1 MSARLRQRARIVR
14 VRKVQHVQ
22 AAGAVAEAEARVA
35 SLENSA
41 ARLGDLRGV
50 LIDGGG
56 HGSGMA
62 LANAH
67 ELATRLDAARA
78 GLTDAIVAARA
89 NAFSK
94 DRQRIAARI
103 AQEGAEKLRARA
115 EADRAARSERR
126 AAALVRPAADR
137 GDAAWS

>member
-1 MSARLRQRARIVR
+1 MLRQRARIVR
-14 VRKVQHVQ
+14 VRRVQHVQ

-35 SLENSA
+35 ALENSA
-41 ARLGDLRGV
+41 ARLATLRTV

-56 HGSGMA
+56 HGSGA
-62 LANAH
+62 TLANAH

-78 GLTDAIVAARA
+78 GLSDAIVAAQATVLAR
-89 NAFSK
+89 

-103 AQEGAEKLRARA
+103 EQEGAEKLRARA

-126 AAALVRPAADR
+126 AAGLVRPAGK
-137 GDAAWS
+137 GDATWS

>member
-1 MSARLRQRARIVR
+1 MSAQLRQRARIVR

-35 SLENSA
+35 SLESSVS
-41 ARLGDLRGV
+41 RLASLRGV

-56 HGSGMA
+56 HQSGMA

-67 ELATRLDAARA
+67 ELATRLDGARA
-78 GLTDAIVAARA
+78 SLTDAIVAAQA
-89 NAFSK
+89 NVFAK
-94 DRQRIAARI
+94 TQQRIVARI

-115 EADRAARSERR
+115 EADRAARGEKR
-126 AAALVRPAADR
+126 AAALVRPSTR
-137 GDAAWS
+137 GDTAWN